1 MKQYTD
7 AYEFLFDKLSEQED
21 VVAHHLVNG
30 KASGIEE
37 YKRLCGFVE
46 GLRYAKETIKDLQ
59 ERQEQDADE

>member
-1 MKQYTD
+1 MQYTNEYD
-7 AYEFLFDKLSEQED
+7 YLIGKLTEQEG

-37 YKRLCGFVE
+37 YKKLCGFVE
-46 GLRYAKETIKDLQ
+46 GLRCAKEIIKDLQ

>member
-1 MKQYTD
+1 MQYANEYDYLIGRLT
-7 AYEFLFDKLSEQED
+7 EQEN

-30 KASGIEE
+30 KVYGMDE

-46 GLRYAKETIKDLQ
+46 GLRYARETIKDLQ